1 MRKFNTW
8 DTEFGKA
15 IYINSTVRK
24 DKFIKKYEIH
34 SWLQIIDKWDT
45 FLNSKIDKLIKLQN
59 LWIDVPKEKNNWRNS
74 THPASSTPG

>member
-15 IYINSTVRK
+15 IYISTVRK

-34 SWLQIIDKWDT
+34 S
-45 FLNSKIDKLIKLQN
+45 
-59 LWIDVPKEKNNWRNS
+59 
-74 THPASSTPG
+74 